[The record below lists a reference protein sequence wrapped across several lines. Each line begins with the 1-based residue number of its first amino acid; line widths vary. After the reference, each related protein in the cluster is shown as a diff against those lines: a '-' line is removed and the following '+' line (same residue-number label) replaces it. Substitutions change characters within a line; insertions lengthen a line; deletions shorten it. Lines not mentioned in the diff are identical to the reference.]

1 MTNVWKIKEYVF
13 DWVKYL
19 QAPDEFLSSKSWLM
33 WVKDPQDLQ
42 TFAKWLMH
50 VETVL
55 VGT

>member
-33 WVKDPQDLQ
+33 WVKDSQDLQ